1 MLAVPVNLGREREP
15 QGSDEFL
22 QIFCLT
28 PARSSDPF
36 GAPCSQQQACSLF
49 WRCQNRCT
57 PCSELSDVA
66 GTGLTL
72 HCRTGGHNHSGFIST
87 PRAESRP
94 KFTADVKQNY
104 APSSDCLGKQTPC
117 SVAGNSPEHSA
128 GHSPCKESTSAGRI
142 SLSTG
147 SSPGTALE
155 RALPSLQLGWA
166 LWGAGH
172 GWPWGTRE
180 KPSASPREQ
189 PRSSSAR
196 QPEKGWQ
203 GQSPTRAESSSRRT
217 VVSAESSR
225 EAGVLWRC
233 QAKSKEKSKPRP
245 EEALTEMISQ
255 AELRGNRD

>member
-166 LWGAGH
+166 LWGAGARLAL
-172 GWPWGTRE
+172 GNQGKTQCIPQGTAPEQLSKAARE
-180 KPSASPREQ
+180 GLARAKPH
-189 PRSSSAR
+189 
-196 QPEKGWQ
+196 
-203 GQSPTRAESSSRRT
+203 
-217 VVSAESSR
+217 SSR
-225 EAGVLWRC
+225 EQQQEDSGLCRE
-233 QAKSKEKSKPRP
+233 QQGGRG
-245 EEALTEMISQ
+245 ALEMPS
-255 AELRGNRD
+255 